1 MNVLLTMVVVL
12 TIVQTPWVIIHAFV
26 IQDILSIL
34 MVITVL
40 VCLWLKVFNT
50 LVHS

>member
-1 MNVLLTMVVVL
+1 MNVLLTKVVVL
-12 TIVQTPWVIIHAFV
+12 IIVQTPWVIIAVLV

-40 VCLWLKVFNT
+40 VCL
-50 LVHS
+50 

>member
-1 MNVLLTMVVVL
+1 MNVLLTKVVVL
-12 TIVQTPWVIIHAFV
+12 TIVQTPWVIIAVPV

-40 VCLWLKVFNT
+40 VCL
-50 LVHS
+50 

>member
-1 MNVLLTMVVVL
+1 MNVLQTMVVVL
-12 TIVQTPWVIIHAFV
+12 TIVQTPWVIIAVLV

-40 VCLWLKVFNT
+40 VCI
-50 LVHS
+50 